1 MSDAEVIRFL
11 ALIESRLSNI
21 EGEVSM
27 LMDVRDLLDEILT
40 VLKRK

>member
-27 LMDVRDLLDEILT
+27 LMDVRDTLDEILT

>member
-11 ALIESRLSNI
+11 APIESRLSNI
-21 EGEVSM
+21 KGEVSM
-27 LMDVRDLLDEILT
+27 LMDVRDILDEILT